1 MSMELKKCGLSML
14 GALYKVT
21 VVLRFHSQVQLDS
34 LQQQQDSTAAGG
46 ATGMSDSAADEV
58 AAALN
63 EITEAS
69 GGVEGRDDPEMMVG
83 DNQQVFTVDT
93 GVGSCDMAGMPTL
106 ADASLA
112 ETAARLQQVSCRCVY
127 VLSWGREG
135 ERMC

>member
-1 MSMELKKCGLSML
+1 
-14 GALYKVT
+14 
-21 VVLRFHSQVQLDS
+21 
-34 LQQQQDSTAAGG
+34 
-46 ATGMSDSAADEV
+46 MSDSAADEV

-112 ETAARLQQVSCRCVY
+112 ETAARLQQVS
-127 VLSWGREG
+127 WGEGGREWEGG
-135 ERMC
+135 EGGGKGVGRSQ

>member
-1 MSMELKKCGLSML
+1 ML
-14 GALYKVT
+14 FL
-21 VVLRFHSQVQLDS
+21 QVQLDN
-34 LQQQQDSTAAGG
+34 LQQQQDSTIAGTG
-46 ATGMSDSAADEV
+46 GMSDSAADEV

-93 GVGSCDMAGMPTL
+93 GIGNCDMAGMPTL

-112 ETAARLQQVSCRCVY
+112 ETAARLQQVSTGVCEVSGDRSACHWV
-127 VLSWGREG
+127 W
-135 ERMC
+135 

>member
-1 MSMELKKCGLSML
+1 MTTMN
-14 GALYKVT
+14 A
-21 VVLRFHSQVQLDS
+21 
-34 LQQQQDSTAAGG
+34 
-46 ATGMSDSAADEV
+46 DSAAEEV

-93 GVGSCDMAGMPTL
+93 GIGNCDMAGMPTL

-112 ETAARLQQVSCRCVY
+112 ETAARLQQVSPYLWLHSLCQSSHN
-127 VLSWGREG
+127 LQ
-135 ERMC
+135 MHA